1 MRKIYKYLFIIVIC
15 FSFLY
20 IPDFYAQNCS
30 WRSYIDVPT
39 STFSEGFFFNL
50 NGSYAVGGQAQEK
63 FDANGSIE
71 YGIAGFVAG
80 LKVFTEKTFCLDLAY
95 QIIEQ
100 GAILPSFS
108 IGVENITYNK
118 YVAPLD
124 TVGIVDFL
132 YNPRP
137 PEVASAYLVAT
148 KDFGG
153 IFEMTFGLGR
163 GRFVGYGPR
172 SQYLNFDAFFDEK
185 HPDFMVGAFGGIKY
199 TTPIGLSFIVE
210 TDGRDANA
218 GFRYESGIWKATL
231 SIDKMEHF
239 FAQREELINSP
250 RASLS
255 LSFNPGGSGSMGEE
269 LAKSGT
275 LKLSLK
281 DQGSGKSIP
290 GKVIVSKGDIERT
303 YEILATQK
311 AILQLQPGVY
321 KVSVFSAGYK
331 MKTAEVSIK
340 SGGELD
346 FEIKLSQVINPAI
359 KQSMDLTKAAAS
371 DYKKG
376 LLKEAR
382 EKLEKAIS
390 LYPNNEKAKQGL
402 ALVRKAM
409 AADISTMEARARALE
424 NSGDIRGAI
433 ALWEQV
439 LSLRGT
445 EGSSEVASHIQSLR
459 SRLAGGGKPVVTTTT
474 TPTVAKKPP
483 PAVKKPSLSKQQIT
497 DLYTKGLSA
506 YFDGNY
512 KEAIKYFEQVL
523 RADPSH
529 AQAKR
534 YLGEAKKH

>member
-1 MRKIYKYLFIIVIC
+1 MKKIIEYLVMMMC
-15 FSFLY
+15 FFFLSV
-20 IPDFYAQNCS
+20 PDFYCQNCS

-39 STFSEGFFFNL
+39 STYSKGFFFNI
-50 NGSYAVGGQAQEK
+50 NAGYAVGGQTQEK

-80 LKVFTEKTFCLDLAY
+80 LKVYTEETFCLDLAY
-95 QIIEQ
+95 QIMEEGEIF
-100 GAILPSFS
+100 PSLS
-108 IGVENITYNK
+108 LGVENITYNK
-118 YVAPLD
+118 YVAPVD
-124 TVGIVDFL
+124 TIGVVDFR

-163 GRFVGYGPR
+163 GRFIGYGPR
-172 SQYLNFDAFFDEK
+172 SQYLNFDAFLDEK
-185 HPDFMVGAFGGIKY
+185 HPDFIVGAFGGIKY

-218 GFRYESGIWKATL
+218 GFRYEGGIWKGTL
-231 SIDKMEHF
+231 SLDKMEHF
-239 FAQREELINSP
+239 LAQRDELIQSP
-250 RASLS
+250 QVSLS
-255 LSFNPGGSGSMGEE
+255 LSFNPGGGGRRGEE
-269 LAKSGT
+269 LARGGR

-281 DQGSGKSIP
+281 DEGSEKYIA
-290 GKVIVSKGDIERT
+290 GKVIISRGNVERT
-303 YEILATQK
+303 YDILATQK

-340 SGGELD
+340 SGADLD

-359 KQSMDLTKAAAS
+359 KQSMELTKEAAS

-382 EKLEKAIS
+382 EKLEKAIN
-390 LYPNNEKAKQGL
+390 LYPNNEKAKEGL
-402 ALVRKAM
+402 ALVKKAM
-409 AADISTMEARARALE
+409 AGNISTLEARARSLE

-433 ALWEQV
+433 ALWEQI
-439 LSLRGT
+439 LSLK
-445 EGSSEVASHIQSLR
+445 GSDSQISSHIQSLR
-459 SRLAGGGKPVVTTTT
+459 SRLAEAKKPVVTS
-474 TPTVAKKPP
+474 TPTVVKKPP
-483 PAVKKPSLSKQQIT
+483 PAEKKPSMTKQQIT

-523 RADPSH
+523 RADPNH